1 MSVLRVR
8 TRVILYRYQIESGVF
23 LRPLLFLIGDYVTDA
38 IVEMAMEERSVAAMA
53 IDGVA
58 KKVVK
63 RSKANQVP
71 AQVLEDPKLAAA
83 IRALPS
89 NYNFELHKT
98 VWRVRQTQ
106 AKRVALQFPEGLLMF
121 ACTIADILEE
131 FGPCEVVVMGDV
143 TYGACCV
150 DDYTAL
156 ALGCDLLVH
165 YGHSCLVPIDTTRLA
180 TLYVFVDIQIDPA
193 HLMSSLHAALPP
205 GSSLALV
212 STIQFVATIQAV
224 AKALEGDFVV
234 TVPQSRPLSPGEI
247 LGCTSPRL
255 GGGVNAIVYVGDGR
269 FHLESIMISNPLV
282 PSYRYDPYSKVLSR

>member
-1 MSVLRVR
+1 MTTV
-8 TRVILYRYQIESGVF
+8 GG
-23 LRPLLFLIGDYVTDA
+23 P
-38 IVEMAMEERSVAAMA
+38 
-53 IDGVA
+53 

-63 RSKANQVP
+63 RSKVASQIP
-71 AQVLEDPKLAAA
+71 AEVLNDPKLASA
-83 IRALPS
+83 ISALPS
-89 NYNFELHKT
+89 NYNFELYKT
-98 VWRVRQTQ
+98 VWRVRQMKAQ
-106 AKRVALQFPEGLLMF
+106 RVALQFPEGLLMF

-180 TLYVFVDIQIDPA
+180 MLYVFVDIQVDPA
-193 HLMSSLHAALPP
+193 HMMASLRAALPP
-205 GSSLALV
+205 RSTLALV

-224 AKALEGDFVV
+224 AKELEGDFVV
-234 TVPQSRPLSPGEI
+234 KVPQSRPLSPGEI
-247 LGCTSPRL
+247 LGCTSPQL
-255 GGGVNAIVYVGDGR
+255 GGGVDALVYVGDGR

-282 PSYRYDPYSKVLSR
+282 PAYRYDPYSKVLSR